1 MKAEVIILGSGMAG
15 LSCAS
20 RLAALGHRPIVLD
33 KGRGMGGRMATR
45 RLRLAGHDISFDHG
59 AQYFT
64 VRHPDFAAMVGRVA
78 EAVAPW
84 ADGAAEPHFV
94 GAPGMA
100 SLPKAMAAG
109 LDVRQGIEITALERQ
124 GSRWVLHA
132 GAQRFL
138 AERLVITIPAPQA
151 KALLEASGL
160 ATAPGLIASLERVEI
175 APCLTLMAAFPAD
188 APRPFVSRMVETGPL
203 AWIAQDSTKPGR
215 HAGMT
220 TWVAQ
225 AGPTWSAAQLD
236 ETPEAIAALMLPLLA
251 AAIGADPDQALH
263 AVAHRWRYARV
274 TQPLGQPFL
283 HDAEHQLWFG
293 GDWCLGPRVEAAWQ
307 SGEAMARSFAGHA
320 PART

>member
-1 MKAEVIILGSGMAG
+1 MKAETIIVGSGMAG

-33 KGRGMGGRMATR
+33 KGRGIGGRMATR

-64 VRHPDFAAMVGRVA
+64 VRDPDFAAVIEQAAG
-78 EAVAPW
+78 AVAPW
-84 ADGAAEPHFV
+84 ADGAAEPHLV
-94 GAPGMA
+94 GLPGMS

-109 LDVRQGIEITALERQ
+109 LDVRQGIEMTSIERE
-124 GSRWVLHA
+124 GARWVLHA

-151 KALLEASGL
+151 KALLAASGL
-160 ATAPGLIASLERVEI
+160 ATAPALIAALDPVEI
-175 APCLTLMAAFPAD
+175 APCLTLMAAFPPD
-188 APRPFVSRMVETGPL
+188 APSPFVSRLVETGPL

-215 HAGMT
+215 YAGMT

-225 AGPTWSAAQLD
+225 AGPAWSAAHLND
-236 ETPEAIAALMLPLLA
+236 TPEAIAALMLPLLA
-251 AAIGADPDQALH
+251 EAIGADPDQALH

-283 HDAEHQLWFG
+283 HDAEHQLWLG
-293 GDWCLGPRVEAAWQ
+293 GDWCLGPRIEAAWQ
-307 SGEAMARSFAGHA
+307 SGEAMARSIIGHA
-320 PART
+320 PARP